1 MAQTNPPDN
10 TLRLDSNEL
19 SRLLSELDGPGP
31 GAGAAK
37 RAFRRWE
44 FRQTSVRV
52 DIQQMGGAVTSLK
65 YACRNLSAT
74 GISLIHSS
82 YVHVGSTCVIYLP
95 KANGTLAGPIEGKV
109 VRCRHCKGR
118 IHEIG
123 IQFVKQVDFK
133 ELLNLDPFESR
144 FAIEGVDPQKLSG
157 KLLHIDDSAMDRR
170 LLRHHLQETQLSVIA
185 TETGLSGLE
194 RAREGFDVIVTDFD
208 LPDIKGAE
216 LLQTLRNDGVTC
228 PIIVVSADSA
238 GAARVAARENRANAF
253 LAKPFG
259 KEILIRA
266 IAEFLLAE
274 DNPMSKAAGS
284 VSKAAAADSLATECV
299 SEIHSYATTLRSLTG
314 DPASAT
320 ATIAEIRSAAKSLAF
335 HTVLSA
341 ADAALSADAS
351 EFPKAAAHLVACCMR
366 MCPSDVKMAA

>member
-19 SRLLSELDGPGP
+19 SRLLSELDGPVP
-31 GAGAAK
+31 GTGAAK

-52 DIQQMGGAVTSLK
+52 DIQQSGGAVTSLK

-74 GISLIHSS
+74 GMSLIHSS

-95 KANGTLAGPIEGKV
+95 KANGTLARPIEGKV

-123 IQFVKQVDFK
+123 VQFVTQVDFK
-133 ELLNLDPFESR
+133 ELLNIDPFEGR
-144 FAIEGVDPQKLSG
+144 FSIEGVDPQKLEG
-157 KLLHIDDSAMDRR
+157 KLLHIEDSAMDRR
-170 LLRHHLQETQLSVIA
+170 LLRHHLQETQLAVMV
-185 TETGLSGLE
+185 TETGLAGLE

-216 LLQTLRNDGVTC
+216 LLQSLRSDGVTC
-228 PIIVVSADSA
+228 PIIVVSADRT
-238 GAARVAARENRANAF
+238 GAARTAARENRASAY

-259 KEILIRA
+259 KEILLRA
-266 IAEFLLAE
+266 ITEFLLAAN
-274 DNPMSKAAGS
+274 NPMSNDAGS
-284 VSKAAAADSLATECV
+284 DSKAAAADSLATECV
-299 SEIHSYATTLRSLTG
+299 GVLHSYAITLRSLTG
-314 DPASAT
+314 DPASAK

-335 HTVLSA
+335 YTVLSA
-341 ADAALSADAS
+341 AKAALSADAS
-351 EFPKAAAHLVACCMR
+351 EFPKAAAHLVACCMH
-366 MCPSDVKMAA
+366 MCPSDVKIAA